1 MKDYDQD
8 KIISLERQILLLNMA
23 IAGIR
28 KAPKS
33 LQATEEFR
41 VILNHIEKRQQDSKR
56 AIGLINKKYEEKHPT
71 YYYK

>member
-8 KIISLERQILLLNMA
+8 KITSLERQILLLNMA
-23 IAGIR
+23 IAGLL

-41 VILNHIEKRQQDSKR
+41 VILNSIEKKKKDAKR
-56 AIGLINKKYEEKHPT
+56 NIGLIHKKYEDKHPT

>member
-23 IAGIR
+23 ITGIR

-41 VILNHIEKRQQDSKR
+41 VILNSIEKKKKDAKR
-56 AIGLINKKYEEKHPT
+56 NIGLIHKKYEEKHPT